1 MALNLLQRVSFWIFK
16 KMNPY
21 VDDMLCF
28 FCIVTDKGKTIPWHH
43 VPKTELHVLNKTVR
57 KSLPYY
63 LSKAATD
70 FHASRKYLQWTLAL
84 QNPCADVVEMIMP
97 CGCRQL
103 IPLRGLVPKV
113 IWLKSAKAVML
124 VLHSSY
130 PSMVEDTAFL
140 QPAHFEGRKK
150 KYSWQLWAIFPWSK
164 SCKERKLPTRTK
176 LCQKLIT
183 LLVLSSV

>member
-28 FCIVTDKGKTIPWHH
+28 LCRMSAVNGSRERPFHKIMSLRQSCSR
-43 VPKTELHVLNKTVR
+43 LR

-150 KYSWQLWAIFPWSK
+150 FHTEL
-164 SCKERKLPTRTK
+164 
-176 LCQKLIT
+176 
-183 LLVLSSV
+183 